1 MGCHRSGSG
10 AGENV
15 FRSRLTP
22 NRFFEIVAQG
32 SEANLMP
39 AFGELLSAEEI
50 WQVHAYL
57 MSRDRP

>member
-1 MGCHRSGSG
+1 M
-10 AGENV
+10 APGENV